1 MIIVA
6 NWSDVLYLIGLE
18 KGLDDDGFEAI
29 VPGKPRKVFA
39 NKKSVR
45 SQEFHAAKQ
54 NGVTLSYMFEVRST
68 EYKGEETLKY
78 NDDDYKV
85 YRTYEKGEF
94 TELIIHRD
102 SDNHA

>member
-1 MIIVA
+1 
-6 NWSDVLYLIGLE
+6 
-18 KGLDDDGFEAI
+18 
-29 VPGKPRKVFA
+29 
-39 NKKSVR
+39 
-45 SQEFHAAKQ
+45 
-54 NGVTLSYMFEVRST
+54 MFEVRST